1 MFAEYN
7 CYFSFDDLTFPSQTV
22 TARALNV
29 LVKMGVTMV
38 VFFNFMYL
46 FVPWMSGTQFLII
59 PNHWLPFF

>member
-29 LVKMGVTMV
+29 LVKMGVTMI

-46 FVPWMSGTQFLII
+46 FLGCEVHNF
-59 PNHWLPFF
+59 